1 MLTVASYMVLER
13 TDERQYLADY
23 HYFLHDKT
31 QSVFKLKNIR
41 NQCID
46 LFSSLI
52 EIFGDLAIE
61 SILKI
66 ARQMLG
72 CADDDSE
79 NEQEDLLG

>member
-1 MLTVASYMVLER
+1 
-13 TDERQYLADY
+13 
-23 HYFLHDKT
+23 
-31 QSVFKLKNIR
+31 VFKLKNIR